1 MENMFWKCV
10 GTLVE
15 ASNDC
20 DSCDTE
26 VPLSM
31 LCVRLKL
38 LSFAP
43 VATQPFFGWY
53 VVGCCFH
60 WSSPTFYWRR
70 TRFFQSVPFQY
81 VVDSRQ
87 MNFCFMQESLEACF
101 SAIVRWTHHDVVKRQ
116 SHFAKLFSHL
126 DLSVVSRTFLNQ
138 IIRSEVLI
146 CLRINWMNWK

>member
-31 LCVRLKL
+31 LYVRLKL

-43 VATQPFFGWY
+43 VATQPFLADA
-53 VVGCCFH
+53 
-60 WSSPTFYWRR
+60 R
-70 TRFFQSVPFQY
+70 
-81 VVDSRQ
+81 
-87 MNFCFMQESLEACF
+87 
-101 SAIVRWTHHDVVKRQ
+101 
-116 SHFAKLFSHL
+116 
-126 DLSVVSRTFLNQ
+126 SVVILTEAVQLFIGVAPGFFSLYLSNMLSTPVKWTFVLSRNRKKRVSLPLC
-138 IIRSEVLI
+138 VGLI
-146 CLRINWMNWK
+146 TI